1 MLVGVEV
8 MFCCH
13 DSPQFS
19 SPQGIY
25 FRKPNETSM
34 KGHLTN
40 FTMVRNDN
48 KQQQKCIQQK
58 ETNNDNNKIARI
70 SKTNKKQQKRQET
83 RER

>member
-1 MLVGVEV
+1 
-8 MFCCH
+8 
-13 DSPQFS
+13 
-19 SPQGIY
+19 
-25 FRKPNETSM
+25 M

-70 SKTNKKQQKRQET
+70 SKTNQKQQKRQET